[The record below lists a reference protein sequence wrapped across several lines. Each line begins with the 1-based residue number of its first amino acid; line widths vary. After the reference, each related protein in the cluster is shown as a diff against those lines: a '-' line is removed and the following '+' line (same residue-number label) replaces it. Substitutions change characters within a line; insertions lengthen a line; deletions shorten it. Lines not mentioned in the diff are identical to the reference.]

1 MTKKFK
7 EILVSPQTEIKDVL
21 EIINQA
27 PHNNLPSGI
36 ALIVDDSNSLLGIVT
51 DGDIRRALLE
61 NHNLNETVDVIMN
74 KSPFTIHESDSTDK
88 TNTSS
93 IHTDKLKTID
103 HNILIVNDN
112 HQVVDII
119 NKSQLVQKNTPSIA
133 VIGLGYV
140 GLTLAVSLAE
150 VGFNVT
156 GVDSN
161 EEIVKKLNQG
171 TPHIHEI
178 GLDSL
183 LKFHVGKNL
192 KIQTT
197 SSECNSDV
205 YILCVQTPIDDNNE
219 PILEY
224 LNSATEYV
232 ANNLSKNNLVII
244 RSTVPIGTTRN
255 NIIPILEKSS
265 GLDSTNDFY
274 VSSAPERTLAGKALK
289 EIRELP
295 QIIAGFN
302 PTSSQLTNGIFNKLT
317 PTIINVDSLEEAE
330 LIKLMD
336 NTFRDMIFAYSNQIA
351 LLADNY
357 GIDTSKLIQAAN
369 EGYPRNNI
377 PKPSPGVGGICLK
390 KDPHILIS
398 SSKNTGYIP
407 KLTELARLVN
417 ESMSDHIINKIERF
431 SKSQNKDISKLK
443 IFVVGFAFKG
453 NPETSD
459 TRQSSTLDVT
469 NKLSKISNNVFGYD
483 PVVTETQL
491 NSFNVKSTSIEDG
504 FKNAD
509 CVLIMNNHDS
519 YSKWDVYS
527 LLSKTN
533 QPCMFF
539 DGWSLFGRKMIEK
552 IEYVDYQTI

>member
-1 MTKKFK
+1 
-7 EILVSPQTEIKDVL
+7 
-21 EIINQA
+21 
-27 PHNNLPSGI
+27 
-36 ALIVDDSNSLLGIVT
+36 
-51 DGDIRRALLE
+51 
-61 NHNLNETVDVIMN
+61 
-74 KSPFTIHESDSTDK
+74 
-88 TNTSS
+88 
-93 IHTDKLKTID
+93 
-103 HNILIVNDN
+103 
-112 HQVVDII
+112 
-119 NKSQLVQKNTPSIA
+119 
-133 VIGLGYV
+133 
-140 GLTLAVSLAE
+140 
-150 VGFNVT
+150 
-156 GVDSN
+156 
-161 EEIVKKLNQG
+161 
-171 TPHIHEI
+171 
-178 GLDSL
+178 
-183 LKFHVGKNL
+183 
-192 KIQTT
+192 
-197 SSECNSDV
+197 
-205 YILCVQTPIDDNNE
+205 
-219 PILEY
+219 
-224 LNSATEYV
+224 
-232 ANNLSKNNLVII
+232 
-244 RSTVPIGTTRN
+244 
-255 NIIPILEKSS
+255 
-265 GLDSTNDFY
+265 
-274 VSSAPERTLAGKALK
+274 
-289 EIRELP
+289 
-295 QIIAGFN
+295 
-302 PTSSQLTNGIFNKLT
+302 
-317 PTIINVDSLEEAE
+317 
-330 LIKLMD
+330 MD

-377 PKPSPGVGGICLK
+377 PQPSPGVGGICLK

-417 ESMSDHIINKIERF
+417 ESMSDHIIKKIERF
-431 SKSQNKDISKLK
+431 SKSQNKDVSKLK

-483 PVVTETQL
+483 PVVTETQID
-491 NSFNVKSTSIEDG
+491 SFNVKSTSIEEG